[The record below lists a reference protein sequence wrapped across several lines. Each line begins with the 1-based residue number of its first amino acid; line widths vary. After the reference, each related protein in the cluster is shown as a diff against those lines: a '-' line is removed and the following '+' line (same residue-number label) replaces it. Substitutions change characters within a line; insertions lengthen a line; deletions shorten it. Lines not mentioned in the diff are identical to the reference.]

1 MAEKIIIRNLS
12 KYFHVGKGKP
22 DKRVLENINFSVE
35 ESSFTTIVGP
45 SGCGKSTLLNILS
58 GVEPQ
63 TSGEITIAHEGT
75 GEARVGYVFQ
85 APRLLPWM
93 SVMDNMMFVKPPE
106 IEKGEYRARAER
118 YIKLVGLEKEHKTY
132 PLALSGGM
140 QQRAGIARALA
151 IDPDVLLMDEPF
163 SHLDEIT
170 AENLRVELWRIW
182 SETQKTILFVTH
194 DLNEGILLADRIL
207 VFGRNGKMLDDWKND
222 LPRPREFTDPRV
234 TRVMAEFTTHF
245 FDLQAQADEE
255 LAREAVLA

>member
-1 MAEKIIIRNLS
+1 MPEKIAINNLS
-12 KYFHVGKGKP
+12 KYFPIGKGKP
-22 DKRVLENINFSVE
+22 DKRVLEDVSFSVE

-45 SGCGKSTLLNILS
+45 SGCGKSTLLNILC
-58 GVEPQ
+58 GTEPQ
-63 TSGEITIAHEGT
+63 TSGQIVIAHEGR

-93 SVMDNMMFVKPPE
+93 TVMDNMLFVKPADAD
-106 IEKGEYRARAER
+106 KTQFRATAER
-118 YIKLVGLEKEHKTY
+118 YLELVGLQTEHKTF

-170 AENLRVELWRIW
+170 AESLRRELGRIW
-182 SETQKTILFVTH
+182 SETRKTILFVTH

-207 VFGRNGKMLDDWKND
+207 VFGRNGKMLDDWTND
-222 LPRPREFTDPRV
+222 LPRPREFTNPAV
-234 TRVMAEFTTHF
+234 TQVMADFTTHF
-245 FDLQAQADEE
+245 FDLQAQAD
-255 LAREAVLA
+255 REMATEGAA

>member
-1 MAEKIIIRNLS
+1 MPEKISIDCLCKSFPI
-12 KYFHVGKGKP
+12 GKGKP
-22 DKRVLENINFSVE
+22 DKRVLESISFDVE

-58 GVEPQ
+58 GTEPLS
-63 TSGEITIAHEGT
+63 SGSLIIKHEGA

-93 SVMDNMMFVKPPE
+93 TVMDNMMFVKPAGADKAE
-106 IEKGEYRARAER
+106 FRATAEH
-118 YIKLVGLEKEHKTY
+118 YLEVVGLQSEHKTY

-170 AENLRVELWRIW
+170 AENLRMELWRIW
-182 SETQKTILFVTH
+182 SETQKTIVFVTH
-194 DLNEGILLADRIL
+194 DLNEGILLADRIVVL
-207 VFGRNGKMLDDWKND
+207 GRNGKLLDDWTND
-222 LPRPREFTDPRV
+222 LPRPREFTNPVV
-234 TRVMAEFTTHF
+234 TKVMADFTTHF
-245 FDLQAQADEE
+245 FDLQAKADRE
-255 LAREAVLA
+255 LAAQSAA

>member
-1 MAEKIIIRNLS
+1 MSDKIVIRNLTKHFS
-12 KYFHVGKGKP
+12 AGKGKP
-22 DKRVLENINFSVE
+22 DKRVLEDVSFNVA

-45 SGCGKSTLLNILS
+45 SGCGKSTLLNILA
-58 GVEPQ
+58 GTEPL
-63 TSGEITIAHEGT
+63 TAGDISIAHEGA

-93 SVMDNMMFVKPPE
+93 SVMDNMMFVKPANAD
-106 IEKGEYRARAER
+106 KTDYRARAEH
-118 YIKLVGLEKEHKTY
+118 YLEVVGLQAEEKTF

-170 AENLRVELWRIW
+170 AENLRTELWRIW
-182 SETQKTILFVTH
+182 SETRKTILFVTH

-207 VFGRNGKMLDDWKND
+207 VFGRNGKMLDDWTNS
-222 LPRPREFTDPRV
+222 LARPREFTNPEV
-234 TRVMAEFTTHF
+234 TQVMADFTTHF
-245 FDLQAQADEE
+245 FDLQAQAD
-255 LAREAVLA
+255 REMGGETAA

>member
-1 MAEKIIIRNLS
+1 MPEKIAIDHLS
-12 KYFHVGKGKP
+12 KYFPIGKGKP
-22 DKRVLENINFSVE
+22 DKRVLEDVSFDVE

-58 GVEPQ
+58 GTEPLS
-63 TSGEITIAHEGT
+63 SGSLTIKHEGA

-93 SVMDNMMFVKPPE
+93 TVIDNMMFVKPADAD
-106 IEKGEYRARAER
+106 KSTFRTTAEH
-118 YIKLVGLEKEHKTY
+118 YLEVVGLQSEHKTY

-170 AENLRVELWRIW
+170 AENLRLELWRIW
-182 SETQKTILFVTH
+182 SETQKTIVFVTH
-194 DLNEGILLADRIL
+194 DLNEGILLADRIIVL
-207 VFGRNGKMLDDWKND
+207 GRNGKLLDDWTND
-222 LPRPREFTDPRV
+222 LPRPREFTNPAV
-234 TRVMAEFTTHF
+234 TTVMADFTMHF
-245 FDLQAQADEE
+245 FDLQARADQE
-255 LAREAVLA
+255 LLAESAA

>member
-1 MAEKIIIRNLS
+1 MSDKISITNLS
-12 KYFHVGKGKP
+12 KYFPIGKGKP
-22 DKRVLENINFSVE
+22 DKRVLENVSFNVT

-45 SGCGKSTLLNILS
+45 SGCGKSTLLNILA
-58 GVEPQ
+58 GTEPQ
-63 TSGEITIAHEGT
+63 TSGQITIAHEGH

-93 SVMDNMMFVKPPE
+93 SVMDNMMFVRPAEVDKT
-106 IEKGEYRARAER
+106 EYRARAEH
-118 YIKLVGLEKEHKTY
+118 YIEVVGLQKEHKTY

-170 AENLRVELWRIW
+170 AENLRAELWRIW

-207 VFGRNGKMLDDWKND
+207 VFGRNGKMLDDWTND
-222 LPRPREFTDPRV
+222 LPRPREFTDPAV
-234 TRVMAEFTTHF
+234 TQVMAQFTMHF
-245 FDLQAQADEE
+245 FDLQAQADQELVEE
-255 LAREAVLA
+255 AAV

>member
-1 MAEKIIIRNLS
+1 MPDKITIEALTKHFPI
-12 KYFHVGKGKP
+12 GKGKP
-22 DKRVLENINFSVE
+22 DKRVLEDVSFGVA
-35 ESSFTTIVGP
+35 ESTFTTIVGP
-45 SGCGKSTLLNILS
+45 SGCGKSTLLNILAGTEPLSS
-58 GVEPQ
+58 GRI
-63 TSGEITIAHEGT
+63 SIAHEGA

-93 SVMDNMMFVKPPE
+93 TVMDNMMFVKPADADKKE
-106 IEKGEYRARAER
+106 FRTTAER
-118 YIKLVGLEKEHKTY
+118 YLEVVGLQAEHKTY

-170 AENLRVELWRIW
+170 AENLRMELWRIW

-207 VFGRNGKMLDDWKND
+207 VFGRNGKLLDDWTND
-222 LPRPREFTDPRV
+222 LPRPREFTNPVV
-234 TRVMAEFTTHF
+234 TQVMADFTTHF
-245 FDLQAQADEE
+245 FDLQSKADRE
-255 LAREAVLA
+255 LAEEAAA